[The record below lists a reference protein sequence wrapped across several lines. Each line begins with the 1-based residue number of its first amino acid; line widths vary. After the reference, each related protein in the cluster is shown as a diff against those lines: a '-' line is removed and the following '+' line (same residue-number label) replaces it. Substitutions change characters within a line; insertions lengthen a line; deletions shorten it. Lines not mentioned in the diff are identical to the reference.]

1 MVARK
6 NGTTVTVDGITVTV
20 DLDMATDYEVVEQ
33 ATIAADPYATPNEK
47 TASTIRVYK
56 LLLGSDYQRVKNELR
71 EQNGGHLPTEKMIE
85 FIGGVIAKVG
95 EAKNS
100 GGSAGK

>member
-6 NGTTVTVDGITVTV
+6 KGTTVTVDGITVTV

-33 ATIAADPYATPNEK
+33 ATIAADPYSTANEK

-71 EQNGGHLPTEKMIE
+71 EQNGGQLPTEKMIE